1 MKAVTPLRG
10 MNDVLPDESPWWQL
24 IEEAA
29 RDAFDAYG
37 FRQIRIPLLERTEL
51 FRRSIGEVTDIV
63 EKEMYSFDDKG
74 GDNVTMRPEATAG
87 IVRAAISNGLLHNQ
101 QQRLWCMGPMFRYER
116 PQKGRYRQFHQIDA
130 EALGYPGPDID
141 AEMIL
146 MTARIWRTLGLTMP
160 RLELNSLGT
169 PQARLAYRQVLVDYF
184 ESRREALDADSLRR
198 LHSNPMRILDSK
210 HPDMQALISEAPLLG
225 DHLDAESQAHFTA
238 LRHMLDAAGIEHHV
252 NPRLVRG
259 LDYYS
264 RTVFEWLTD
273 RLGAQGAVCSGGRY
287 DALVEQLGGRSTPAI
302 GWAMGVERLVE
313 LLKLDRSDVSTAVAD
328 VYVLVGEAA
337 LLPHAMQLA
346 ERLRD
351 EAQGVRVQL
360 HCGGGSLKSQF
371 KRADRSGAR
380 FALVVAEA
388 EHARGEIGVKPLRD
402 DSPQLALPQAE
413 LVDWLTARLTV
424 NTHRAFA
431 ARVAAGV
438 MDSE

>member
-1 MKAVTPLRG
+1 MKAITSLRG

-24 IEEAA
+24 VEDAA
-29 RDAFDAYG
+29 REVFDAYG
-37 FRQIRIPLLERTEL
+37 FRQIRIPVLERTEL

-63 EKEMYSFDDKG
+63 EKEMYSFEDKG

-87 IVRAAISNGLLHNQ
+87 IVRAGISNGLLHNQ
-101 QQRLWCMGPMFRYER
+101 QHRLWCMGPMFRYER
-116 PQKGRYRQFHQIDA
+116 PQKGRYRQFHQIDV

-146 MTARIWRTLGLTMP
+146 MTARIWRSLGLTMP

-169 PQARLAYRQVLVDYF
+169 PQARALYREVLVAYF
-184 ESRREALDADSLRR
+184 EARRAALDEDSLRR
-198 LHSNPMRILDSK
+198 LGTNPMRILDSK
-210 HPDMQALISEAPLLG
+210 HPDMQAVISEAPLLSE
-225 DHLDAESQAHFTA
+225 HLDAESQAHFTA
-238 LRHMLDAAGIEHHV
+238 LRQMLDAAGIEHHV

-287 DALVEQLGGRSTPAI
+287 DGLVEQLGGRPTPAI
-302 GWAMGVERLVE
+302 GWAIGVERLVE
-313 LLKLDRSDVSTAVAD
+313 LLKLDRTDVSTAAAD
-328 VYVLVGEAA
+328 VYVLVGDEVLLPAA
-337 LLPHAMQLA
+337 LRLA
-346 ERLRD
+346 ESLRD
-351 EAQGVRVQL
+351 GVSQLRVQL

-388 EHARGEIGVKPLRD
+388 EQARGEIGIKPLRED
-402 DSPQLALPQAE
+402 TAQLALPQAQ
-413 LVDWLTARLTV
+413 LIDWLAARLNRT
-424 NTHRAFA
+424 
-431 ARVAAGV
+431 
-438 MDSE
+438 E